1 MEKQII
7 LELKRIQSLMNYN
20 NSNGTL
26 LSEDSL
32 GAEMRQRSIDK
43 KILDQAEEG
52 TPSDMRYPEI
62 TLGPQNKQPYPI
74 IFPYPKGLPV
84 MGDLKT
90 GQPIVW
96 KFKEGMTAKN
106 FIPATKYKIQVG
118 PVKAADGTI
127 KENQEYFENNGIKYC
142 LPVKEFWDMH
152 TKNGW
157 VYKFQNPKNGKTF
170 NIKLDLLGPGEC
182 DNSGDGKSYSGLECS
197 QRCMGS
203 NNGWMFNLNG
213 FYLTGTGEPYNPQ
226 NEDHYDLRSR
236 DDIFWD
242 DYGVYIEIIVG
253 VAVSFAA
260 PYLASGLVLIFA
272 EGAALGSRFASL
284 VTALSTATYA
294 GGEATWL
301 VIMTEILSE
310 AALLSPMILNYW
322 DRGDDGNAMLALAMC
337 LVPFLT
343 ELKSVKGFISSGF
356 GSKSLSD
363 SVINKINLNGGFKA
377 LFKMDE
383 TAMKEFVD
391 VILTAEERELFYI
404 GVDLIKAD
412 DGKVLTEAFA
422 EYMAKN
428 GPTIEKSILEKSKN
442 IVDDGSM
449 SVEEMVIQ
457 DASEIIKKLN
467 PISGKGMIAAFTRG
481 TIIIGPIV
489 IAFKYGY
496 DKLKEI
502 GLTDEQ
508 IDNVQVKINE
518 ILDGGSEYANALLE
532 LNNAC
537 GLGPKIPQELVNK
550 TIDEAIK
557 NPKFKELAK
566 RKDDE
571 IKEILTEETEKV
583 VPKLFD
589 ENVDFI
595 AKTLIE
601 EREKNST
608 KILEFSNKVK
618 IWGSLKLLKEMI
630 IQLGYA
636 EPKWDDQKPT
646 SYTNWTFT
654 VSHLK
659 SQQLKGVVKFIGGN
673 SGTFEIY
680 IEDKKIYPV

>member
-32 GAEMRQRSIDK
+32 GAEMRQRAIDK
-43 KILDQAEEG
+43 KVLDQAEEG
-52 TPSDMRYPEI
+52 TPSEMRYPEI

-106 FIPATKYKIQVG
+106 FIPTTKYKIQVG

-182 DNSGDGKSYSGLECS
+182 NNSGDGKSYSGLECS

-203 NNGWMFNLNG
+203 NNGWMFNLKG
-213 FYLTGTGEPYNPQ
+213 FYLTGTGEPYNPK
-226 NEDHYDLRSR
+226 NKDHYDLRSR

-272 EGAALGSRFASL
+272 EGAAFGARFASL
-284 VTALSTATYA
+284 VTTLSTVTYA

-412 DGKVLTEAFA
+412 DGKVLQEAFG
-422 EYMAKN
+422 EYLAKN
-428 GPTIEKSILEKSKN
+428 GSTIEAGLAKGTGNAE
-442 IVDDGSM
+442 VDS
-449 SVEEMVIQ
+449 
-457 DASEIIKKLN
+457 AYKKFLKTANNQLN
-467 PISGKGMIAAFTRG
+467 PVKGTGLIPAFVRG
-481 TIIIGPIV
+481 SIVIGPLV
-489 IAFKYGY
+489 VGFKYGY

-508 IDNVQVKINE
+508 IDNVQVKITE
-518 ILDGGSEYANALLE
+518 ILNGGSEYAKALLE
-532 LNNAC
+532 LNKAC
-537 GLGPKIPQELVNK
+537 GLGPEIPQEVVDK

-557 NPKFKELAK
+557 DPNFK
-566 RKDDE
+566 KDDIAQE
-571 IKEILTEETEKV
+571 KILKEETDKKV
-583 VPKLFD
+583 VEGFKNNINKLA
-589 ENVDFI
+589 EGAVSHNLN
-595 AKTLIE
+595 KTEDL
-601 EREKNST
+601 KNCNL
-608 KILEFSNKVK
+608 LEMY
-618 IWGSLKLLKEMI
+618 GSLDLLDAMI
-630 IQLGYA
+630 VELGYQI
-636 EPKWDDQKPT
+636 PDWDNDQPT

-680 IEDKKIYPV
+680 IGDKKIHPV